1 VGLVIYAERHRLSDG
16 ARGGGALTRMVGR
29 LRTVF
34 KEFF

>member
-1 VGLVIYAERHRLSDG
+1 LYAERHRVPE
-16 ARGGGALTRMVGR
+16 AVRPGGGALIRMVGR